1 MKRSNTEEPK
11 QKYRI
16 GTVSYE
22 LLNYL
27 CVCVCVCLFVSV
39 YVCVCVG
46 WSGGCLEIELNG
58 YE

>member
-27 CVCVCVCLFVSV
+27 CVCVCVCVF
-39 YVCVCVG
+39 VCVCLSVCMSVCMLAG
-46 WSGGCLEIELNG
+46 VEVA
-58 YE
+58 